1 MSKINLITAP
11 DILYNSAK
19 SFLLICPSK
28 EVKEQFSNLL
38 ANLEFTINV
47 YLFEEIDSDE
57 DEGLNY
63 NWLFNCAKNADYI
76 IVDIDNLDAMT
87 KNLCSYFLS
96 LPETFYLTKDELT
109 PYNKI
114 NINRVYNLDW
124 LHEHM
129 IKDKNEENA

>member
-38 ANLEFTINV
+38 SNLEFTINV

-57 DEGLNY
+57 DYSE
-63 NWLFNCAKNADYI
+63 I
-76 IVDIDNLDAMT
+76 
-87 KNLCSYFLS
+87 
-96 LPETFYLTKDELT
+96 
-109 PYNKI
+109 
-114 NINRVYNLDW
+114 
-124 LHEHM
+124 
-129 IKDKNEENA
+129 

>member
-1 MSKINLITAP
+1 M
-11 DILYNSAK
+11 
-19 SFLLICPSK
+19 
-28 EVKEQFSNLL
+28 

-57 DEGLNY
+57 DEGLDY

-76 IVDIDNLDAMT
+76 IIDIDNLDSIT
-87 KNLCSYFLS
+87 KNLSSYFLS
-96 LPETFYLTKDELT
+96 LSETFYLTKDEVT

-129 IKDKNEENA
+129 IKDKNEKNA